1 MMRFTKLFLII
12 IAFSCSN
19 IFAQVVGGTDEKLA
33 KLYNSGKYESCL
45 FKADGLTLKE
55 GTSNDPEP
63 YLYAAMC
70 FFELS
75 KSEDPIIREDYKDG
89 VKQAIK
95 YANKFA
101 KKDKENELYSANIEF
116 INTLK
121 EVQYTEVKG
130 FFDAEDYKKAATSA
144 KFYDKLNKEEDFLIL
159 YFVGICEILSKNV
172 TQGNRSIDEAKTNIQ
187 AQLKAGTLKVD
198 PKFKTLISSGFMKY
212 SESLVDQ
219 NQLKEASA
227 CLDFALKI
235 LPNDGFLRI
244 QSNMINKKLN
254 P

>member
-1 MMRFTKLFLII
+1 MIRIIQLILVF
-12 IAFSCSN
+12 IAFSLTNLHS
-19 IFAQVVGGTDEKLA
+19 QVVGGRDDKLA

-45 FKADGLTLKE
+45 IKAEGITLKE
-55 GTSNDPEP
+55 GTLNDPEP
-63 YLYAAMC
+63 YLYVAMC

-89 VKQAIK
+89 FKQAIK

-101 KKDKENELYSANIEF
+101 KKDKENEFYSANIEF

-121 EVQYTEVKG
+121 EVQYNEVKG

-144 KFYDKLNKEEDFLIL
+144 KFYDKLNKDEDLLIL
-159 YFVGICEILSKNV
+159 YFVGICETLSKNV
-172 TQGNRSIDEAKTNIQ
+172 TQGTRSIDEAKTSLQ
-187 AQLKAGTLKVD
+187 TQLKSGTVKVD
-198 PKFKTLISSGFMKY
+198 SKFKPLISSGFMKY
-212 SESLVDQ
+212 SEYLVDQ

-227 CLDFALKI
+227 CLEFALKI
-235 LPNDGFLRI
+235 LPNDGFLKI
-244 QSNMINKKLN
+244 QSNMINKKIN